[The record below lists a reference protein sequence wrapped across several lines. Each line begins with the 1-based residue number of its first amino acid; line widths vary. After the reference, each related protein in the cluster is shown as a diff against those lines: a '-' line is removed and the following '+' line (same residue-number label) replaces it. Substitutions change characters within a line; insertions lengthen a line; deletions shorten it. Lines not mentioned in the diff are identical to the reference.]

1 MRKSLL
7 ATYTKIIISIL
18 VIVALIY
25 VSIKFFYKEYDKH
38 EYETIKTNMLLIQ
51 NKTEVIA
58 NKVEIK
64 EKNAKYIGTKIKEK
78 ENEINIQNLI
88 DNKIIDINSKDNIYY
103 YLDNSNLKELGLD
116 NIELDSFYIVDYKKN
131 DIIYVNGI
139 EDNSGNIVYRLSEI
153 K

>member
-88 DNKIIDINSKDNIYY
+88 DNKIIDINTKDNIYY

-139 EDNSGNIVYRLSEI
+139 EDNSGNIVYRLSEM